1 MQGMAGERPRLTCE
15 PADRFALAGSLAV
28 IATMHGK
35 ERVIAPLLAEGL
47 GLVCCVAE
55 GLDTDR
61 FGTFSRERARDG
73 SALDAARAKASAAL
87 ALVPEARIAI
97 ASEGSF
103 GPHPQIPFAPLGREL
118 VLLID
123 RDSGLEIAGHDA
135 TLDVRYAHVIVRS
148 AEEAQTFADRIGFPS
163 HALIVM
169 GCAGDAPAPA
179 IALSKGITDSGRLA
193 DAVTAAI
200 ARCGAA
206 FIETDMRAHHNPT
219 RMAAIARAGQDLVSR
234 YASRCPACAQPGFAV
249 TERIAG
255 LPCDWC
261 GTPTSLAL
269 ADIVAC
275 TACGHREERH
285 ASAPARAD
293 PGHCP
298 RCNP

>member
-1 MQGMAGERPRLTCE
+1 MAGERAGLTRR
-15 PADRFALAGSLAV
+15 PADGFDLAGSLAV

-47 GLVCCVAE
+47 GLECRVAE

-73 SALDAARAKASAAL
+73 SALDAARAKAAAAL
-87 ALVPEARIAI
+87 ALMPEARIAI

-103 GPHPQIPFAPLGREL
+103 APHPHIPFAPLGREL

-123 RDSGLEIAGHDA
+123 RVTGLEIAGHDT
-135 TLDVRYAHVIVRS
+135 TLDVRYAHAIIR
-148 AEEAQTFADRIGFPS
+148 APEEAQAFAERIGFPG

-169 GCAGDAPAPA
+169 GCAGDAPLPA
-179 IALSKGITDSGRLA
+179 VALSKGITRPEALA
-193 DAVTAAI
+193 EAVAAAI
-200 ARCGAA
+200 AQSGAA

-234 YASRCPACAQPGFAV
+234 YTSRCPACAQPGFAAV
-249 TERIAG
+249 ERIAG
-255 LPCDWC
+255 LPCEWC
-261 GTPTSLAL
+261 GTPTGLAL
-269 ADIVAC
+269 ADVFAC
-275 TACGHREERH
+275 TACGHREQRPASH
-285 ASAPARAD
+285 AASADPA
-293 PGHCP
+293 HCP